1 MRTSSTSLKLTMRS
15 KIQSSEGSMM
25 KISKDSMDNLQVAQA
40 ADIMT
45 LIRDSISIL
54 RGTNTDTIRIVV
66 RSNIIIN
73 RNQKII
79 LIEDLVAIEAMER
92 IMQGQKMQDSIGI
105 MKKINTNNHHLRHN
119 TITIHQ
125 SNALLILNCE
135 FL

>member
-1 MRTSSTSLKLTMRS
+1 
-15 KIQSSEGSMM
+15 M

-73 RNQKII
+73 RDQKII
-79 LIEDLVAIEAMER
+79 LIEGLVAIEAMVR
-92 IMQGQKMQDSIGI
+92 IMEGQKMQDFTGA
-105 MKKINTNNHHLRHN
+105 MKKISSNHHHLLRN
-119 TITIHQ
+119 SITIHR
-125 SNALLILNCE
+125 SNTLSILNC
-135 FL
+135 